1 MVPGTMK
8 AQAALV
14 IGILATLGP
23 LGCSR
28 ADRPS
33 VILVVVDTLRADR
46 VGVYGNARGLTP
58 FLDGLA
64 RRGVVFRN
72 AYAASSWT
80 CPSVASLFT
89 SRYPS
94 QHHVTTYRS
103 KLPDAEQTLAEDLA
117 ARGYVT
123 LGLSANLRLAEAL
136 GWGQGFATWRVYP
149 EVTKL
154 PANRLRREG
163 LHALD
168 RAWPA
173 GSAAPFFL
181 YLQYMDPHP
190 PYDPPS
196 PYRQRFGER
205 AGEGTDPAEANRKV
219 VDPFR
224 WNELSAAD
232 VRLLASLYDG
242 EVAYLDHE
250 LARLFAA
257 LDRRGV
263 LRDAIVV
270 VTADHG
276 EEFKEHELMGHGFGL
291 YNQELR
297 VPLIVAGRGVPAGRV
312 VDDDVSLVDVAPTI
326 LALAGLPRNARFEGR
341 SLVPLFSADGPTTD
355 VIAELAPAN
364 PAFDARHQ
372 SAAIVRGTQKLMVL
386 APNWAAV
393 LGPVAL
399 YDLAS
404 DPGEVHA
411 VLPLSLP
418 DSPARARGQAL
429 WDALRREEDR
439 LARHNVTQPE
449 ERPLDA
455 EQRERLRALGYV
467 E

>member
-1 MVPGTMK
+1 MVPGAMK
-8 AQAALV
+8 TPKAAIL
-14 IGILATLGP
+14 GILVVLVP
-23 LGCSR
+23 LAYSR
-28 ADRPS
+28 ARQPN

-64 RRGVVFRN
+64 RRGVLFRN

-103 KLPDAEQTLAEDLA
+103 KLPDAERTLAEDLA
-117 ARGYVT
+117 AGGYVT
-123 LGLSANLRLAEAL
+123 LGLSANLRLAGAF
-136 GWGQGFATWRVYP
+136 GWGQGFASWRVYP

-163 LHALD
+163 LRALD
-168 RAWPA
+168 RAWSA
-173 GSAAPFFL
+173 GSSAPFFL
-181 YLQYMDPHP
+181 YLQYMEPHP
-190 PYDPPS
+190 PYDPPPS
-196 PYRQRFGER
+196 YRERFGDPS
-205 AGEGTDPAEANRKV
+205 AEGTDPAEANRKV

-224 WNELSAAD
+224 WKELSAAD

-257 LDRRGV
+257 LDRRGL

-276 EEFKEHELMGHGFGL
+276 EEFNEHELMGHGFGL

-297 VPLIVAGRGVPAGRV
+297 VPLIIAGRGVPAGRV

-326 LALAGLPRNARFEGR
+326 LALAGLPRDARFEGR
-341 SLVPLFSADGPTTD
+341 SLVPAFSADAPSRD
-355 VIAELAPAN
+355 VIAELAPTN
-364 PAFDARHQ
+364 PSFDVRHH

-386 APNWAAV
+386 APNWGAV
-393 LGPVAL
+393 LGSVAL

-418 DSPARARGQAL
+418 DSPLRTRGQAL
-429 WDALRREEDR
+429 WDALLREEDR
-439 LARHNVTQPE
+439 VAHHNVTQPE
-449 ERPLDA
+449 EQPLDP

-467 E
+467 D